1 MGDVKMALLMGAVL
15 GRYVVV
21 AMFLAFLVG
30 GVVGI
35 ALLVAKVK
43 KRGDKVPFGPY
54 LAVGAAI
61 AALWG
66 SNILDAYLSLYQ
78 S

>member
-30 GVVGI
+30 GLVGI
-35 ALLVAKVK
+35 GLLLAKVK
-43 KRGDKVPFGPY
+43 KRADKVPFGPY

-61 AALWG
+61 AVLWG
-66 SNILDAYLSLYQ
+66 PNILDAYLRLYQ